1 MVKSTLKKTTK
12 RSKQDWSK
20 WSNYWKLLTEC
31 ARPSKD
37 DLKIIGT
44 ILNNK
49 IKHVKNPVITILG
62 STPEFRDLCY
72 AYSLKYNA
80 KVVCIELVKDMHSA
94 MSELLT
100 YKNPSEKVIFS
111 NWLSID
117 LPNNYTN
124 IVLAD
129 LTEGNININLKNKYL
144 SEINRILKTNGIYVT
159 RHTAFTKKSQAK
171 PLLTLSQIKKELN
184 KYINLVLNGDL
195 TMHQAG
201 NFLGAQLT
209 WYSHYKT
216 KEGKNL
222 LSIYN
227 NEIKQLKKEF
237 KHNKLANKIL
247 NIFDKVWMPMQD
259 KYWEYYDINKTI
271 KHFKSY
277 FKTIK
282 YSYSNDYPVSHITP
296 IFKMTKKDIQN

>member
-100 YKNPSEKVIFS
+100 YKNPSEKVTP
-111 NWLSID
+111 
-117 LPNNYTN
+117 LP
-124 IVLAD
+124 IHRHVCRL
-129 LTEGNININLKNKYL
+129 E
-144 SEINRILKTNGIYVT
+144 NGGRAPNV
-159 RHTAFTKKSQAK
+159 
-171 PLLTLSQIKKELN
+171 
-184 KYINLVLNGDL
+184 
-195 TMHQAG
+195 
-201 NFLGAQLT
+201 
-209 WYSHYKT
+209 
-216 KEGKNL
+216 
-222 LSIYN
+222 
-227 NEIKQLKKEF
+227 
-237 KHNKLANKIL
+237 
-247 NIFDKVWMPMQD
+247 
-259 KYWEYYDINKTI
+259 
-271 KHFKSY
+271 
-277 FKTIK
+277 
-282 YSYSNDYPVSHITP
+282 
-296 IFKMTKKDIQN
+296 

>member
-1 MVKSTLKKTTK
+1 
-12 RSKQDWSK
+12 
-20 WSNYWKLLTEC
+20 
-31 ARPSKD
+31 
-37 DLKIIGT
+37 
-44 ILNNK
+44 
-49 IKHVKNPVITILG
+49 
-62 STPEFRDLCY
+62 
-72 AYSLKYNA
+72 
-80 KVVCIELVKDMHSA
+80 
-94 MSELLT
+94 
-100 YKNPSEKVIFS
+100 
-111 NWLSID
+111 
-117 LPNNYTN
+117 
-124 IVLAD
+124 
-129 LTEGNININLKNKYL
+129 
-144 SEINRILKTNGIYVT
+144 
-159 RHTAFTKKSQAK
+159 
-171 PLLTLSQIKKELN
+171 
-184 KYINLVLNGDL
+184 
-195 TMHQAG
+195 MHQAG